1 MPKLKWCYVNIRN
14 EVISPFFDTKKDAK
28 QYLNNGGKVNDY
40 LMFTLEQVR
49 VWQKRIEGYFK
60 AEYPF

>member
-14 EVISPFFDTKKDAK
+14 EVVSPFFDTKKDAK

-49 VWQKRIEGYFK
+49 VW
-60 AEYPF
+60 